1 MSDSTKPFVL
11 GVVGDSGSG
20 KNTVADSVAAL
31 LRPERVSDVRLDD
44 YHRFTREE
52 RAARGVTALNPVVH
66 NTALMQEHLLLLR
79 QGRPIRNRSYDH
91 KDGTFGPIRS
101 IEPREVVIVRGLLG
115 YPTEEMR
122 ALYHLAV
129 FLHPE
134 AELLFRWKLRRDVQ
148 TRGYTETEV
157 LKSIAS
163 HLLDSKQFILP
174 QAERADVVVRH
185 EISDPEAEDADV
197 RTTLILRRSAAEAVL
212 RDDLLDGLGVV
223 PEGDAAELR
232 VELPVDLSEDAL
244 REWGRRLF
252 PDSFDPER
260 VGVYSD
266 DDGETRH
273 RPQLGVV
280 EVLIAAL
287 VESMRKG
294 G

>member
-1 MSDSTKPFVL
+1 MSESTKPFVL

-20 KNTVADSVAAL
+20 KNTVADSVSTL

-66 NTALMQEHLLLLR
+66 NSALMQEHLLLLR

-91 KDGTFGPIRS
+91 KDGTFGPIRT

-115 YPTEEMR
+115 YPSEEMR

-134 AELLFRWKLRRDVQ
+134 SELLFRWKLRRDVQ
-148 TRGYTETEV
+148 TRGYTEAEV
-157 LKSIAS
+157 LKSIAN

-185 EISDPEAEDADV
+185 EISDPEAEDSDV
-197 RTTLILRRSAAEAVL
+197 RTTLILRRAAAAAVL
-212 RDDLLDGLGVV
+212 RDGLLEGLGAE
-223 PEGDAAELR
+223 PEGDEKELR
-232 VELPVDLSEDAL
+232 VEVPADLSEDTL
-244 REWGRRLF
+244 RAWGSRLF
-252 PDSFDPER
+252 PETFDPER

-266 DDGETRH
+266 DAGETRH

-280 EVLIAAL
+280 EVLVAAL
-287 VESMRKG
+287 VESMRRTA
-294 G
+294 